1 MENLS
6 IRFFESLRE
15 FFINNKEQFEQ
26 HLLEEAV
33 NVKDKIEEIHQIGKI
48 NLVKNA
54 HTLTLAVIDER
65 NEDLDVLA
73 KKEGELWA
81 RASLTIEF
89 KLEWIQSVRRTLWEF
104 LYQYNVLKQSESS
117 SLEAFFRMEKKYND
131 LIDKFLNG
139 FFISYSKSKD
149 DMLAEQRRLVESLS
163 VPIIPVTATTGVLP
177 LIGNIDEFRIKIME
191 EKVFQQISKSKIETI
206 VLDLSGVA
214 YVENDIIDHL
224 VRIIDGFGMM
234 GCKTVIT
241 GIRPEVAK
249 SMVINGMSFED
260 KAESKG
266 TLQSALL
273 EFFSETQISN

>member
-1 MENLS
+1 MS